1 MGFVSHD
8 DAPPIDVERPLR
20 SDAERNRD
28 RIVAAAR
35 TVFAREGLTASM
47 ASVAR
52 HADVGIA
59 TLFRRFP
66 TKEELIEAVF
76 ADRMDAY
83 VDAVATA
90 LADPDPWHGFTD
102 YIERVCGMQAADR
115 GFAGVLTM
123 TFPMAK
129 SLETRRREAYDGL
142 VQLAERA
149 KTAGRLR
156 DDFTAEDMVLLLM
169 ANAGVVAATVDTAP
183 TAWRRVVALITQ
195 ALQAPARGA
204 LPSPPEPSALYQA
217 MLRQASTAP
226 RTQPKN

>member
-8 DAPPIDVERPLR
+8 IGPPTDVDKPLR

-28 RIVAAAR
+28 RILAAAR
-35 TVFAREGLTASM
+35 SVFAREGLSASM

-52 HADVGIA
+52 QADVGIA

-66 TKEELIEAVF
+66 TKDELIEAVF

-90 LADPDPWHGFTD
+90 LADPDPWRGFTG

-129 SLETRRREAYDGL
+129 TLETRRREAYDGL
-142 VQLAERA
+142 VALTERA
-149 KTAGRLR
+149 KAAGGLR
-156 DDFTAEDMVLLLM
+156 DDFTPEDMVLLLM
-169 ANAGVVAATVDTAP
+169 ANAGVIAATADTAP
-183 TAWRRVVALITQ
+183 AAWRRIVALIIQ
-195 ALQAPARGA
+195 ALQAPARGP
-204 LPSPPEPSALYQA
+204 LPTPPEPSAVYQA
-217 MLRQASTAP
+217 MVRQASAAP
-226 RTQPKN
+226 SRQATN

>member
-1 MGFVSHD
+1 VSHD
-8 DAPPIDVERPLR
+8 TGRPIDVEKPLR

-28 RIVAAAR
+28 RILAAAR
-35 TVFAREGLTASM
+35 SVFAREGLTASM

-52 HADVGIA
+52 QAEVGIA

-66 TKEELIEAVF
+66 AKEELIEAVF

-115 GFAGVLTM
+115 GFSVVLTM

-129 SLETRRREAYDGL
+129 TLEIRRREAYNGL
-142 VQLAERA
+142 VQLVERA
-149 KTAGRLR
+149 KAAGRLR
-156 DDFTAEDMVLLLM
+156 DDFTAEDMVLVLM
-169 ANAGVVAATVDTAP
+169 ANAGVVAATADTAP
-183 TAWRRVVALITQ
+183 TAWRRVVALIIQ
-195 ALQAPARGA
+195 SLQAPARGA
-204 LPSPPEPSALYQA
+204 LPAPPKPSALYQA
-217 MLRQASTAP
+217 MLRQASAASSREPT
-226 RTQPKN
+226 N

>member
-1 MGFVSHD
+1 MSHD
-8 DAPPIDVERPLR
+8 NDPPIDVEKPLR

-28 RIVAAAR
+28 RILAAAR
-35 TVFAREGLTASM
+35 SVFAREGLTASM

-52 HADVGIA
+52 QADVGIA

-76 ADRMDAY
+76 DDRMDAY

-102 YIERVCGMQAADR
+102 YIETVCGMQAADR

-123 TFPMAK
+123 TFPMAGA
-129 SLETRRREAYDGL
+129 LETRRREAYDGL
-142 VQLAERA
+142 VRLAERA
-149 KTAGRLR
+149 KAAGRLR

-169 ANAGVVAATVDTAP
+169 ANAGVIAATADTAP

-195 ALQAPARGA
+195 SLQAPARGA
-204 LPSPPEPSALYQA
+204 LPNPPEPSVLYQA
-217 MLRQASTAP
+217 MLRHASAAP
-226 RTQPKN
+226 NRQPAD

>member
-1 MGFVSHD
+1 MSHS
-8 DAPPIDVERPLR
+8 DAPQADGETPLR

-28 RIVAAAR
+28 RILVAAR
-35 TVFAREGLTASM
+35 SVFAREGLTASM

-52 HADVGIA
+52 QADVGIA

-83 VDAVATA
+83 VDAVTTA

-102 YIERVCGMQAADR
+102 YIETVCGMQAADL

-123 TFPMAK
+123 TFPMATT
-129 SLETRRREAYDGL
+129 LETRRHEAYDGV

-149 KTAGRLR
+149 KAAGCLR
-156 DDFTAEDMVLLLM
+156 HDFTAEDMVLLLM
-169 ANAGVVAATVDTAP
+169 ANAGVIAATVDTAP
-183 TAWRRVVALITQ
+183 TAWRRVVALIIQ
-195 ALQAPARGA
+195 ALQAPARGV

-217 MLRQASTAP
+217 MLALAPTAISRQT
-226 RTQPKN
+226 TN

>member
-1 MGFVSHD
+1 MSVVNHGGG
-8 DAPPIDVERPLR
+8 PPTDETSLR

-28 RIVAAAR
+28 RILAAAR
-35 TVFAREGLTASM
+35 SVFAREGLTASM

-52 HADVGIA
+52 QANVGIA

-76 ADRMDAY
+76 ADRMEAY
-83 VDAVATA
+83 VAAVATA

-102 YIERVCGMQAADR
+102 YIETVCGMQAADR

-129 SLETRRREAYDGL
+129 TVETRRREAYDGL

-149 KTAGRLR
+149 KAAGRLR
-156 DDFTAEDMVLLLM
+156 DDFTPEDMVLLLM
-169 ANAGVVAATVDTAP
+169 ANAGVIAATVDTAP
-183 TAWRRVVALITQ
+183 TAWRRVVELTIQ
-195 ALQAPARGA
+195 GLQAPARGP
-204 LPSPPEPSALYQA
+204 LPTPPEPSTLYQA
-217 MLRQASTAP
+217 MLRLASTASS
-226 RTQPKN
+226 TQPTN